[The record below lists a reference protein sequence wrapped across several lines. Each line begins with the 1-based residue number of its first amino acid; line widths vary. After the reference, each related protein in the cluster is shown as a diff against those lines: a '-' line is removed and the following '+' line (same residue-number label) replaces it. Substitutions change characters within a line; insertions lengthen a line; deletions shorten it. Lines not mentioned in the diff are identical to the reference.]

1 MQIIDA
7 AKVGAVLD
15 YPALVDALRALFRE
29 GCTVPLRHHH
39 GVEVPGKAEATL
51 LLMPAWTP
59 GGYIG
64 IKMVTVFPSNGEQ
77 GLPAIMG
84 QYLLLSGDTG
94 QVLAMID
101 GQTLTARR
109 TAAAS
114 ALAASYL
121 ARPDAERLLMVGTGA
136 LAPQLIH
143 AHCAVRPSIRDIGI
157 WGRDAAKAE
166 ALAERMAAETG
177 LAVTA
182 ARDIETAARQADII
196 SCGTL
201 SKQPLVRGAW
211 LKPGAHLDL
220 VGAFTPEMRESDDEA
235 VRRARVFVDTREGAL
250 KEAGDIVL
258 AVKAGA
264 LTPDAIQGDLYDLSR
279 GISKGRESAEEIT
292 LFKSVGTAL
301 EDLAAAQL
309 AFERAQAI

>member
-1 MQIIDA
+1 MRLINA
-7 AKVGAVLD
+7 ASVEAALD
-15 YPALVDALRALFRE
+15 YPSLVDALRAMFRD

-51 LLMPAWTP
+51 LLMPAWVP

-64 IKMVTVFPSNGEQ
+64 IKMVTVFPSNGEK

-84 QYLLLSGDTG
+84 QYLLLSGETG
-94 QVLAMID
+94 EVLAILD

-121 ARPDAERLLMVGTGA
+121 AREDSAKMLMVGAGA
-136 LAPQLIH
+136 LAPQLIR
-143 AHCAVRPSIRDIGI
+143 AHLAVRPSIRNVAI
-157 WGRDAAKAE
+157 WARDTAKAQV
-166 ALAERMAAETG
+166 LADRLAAETG
-177 LAVTA
+177 LAIRA
-182 ARDIETAARQADII
+182 ASDIETAAREADII

-220 VGAFTPEMRESDDEA
+220 VGAFTPEMRESDDDA
-235 VRRARVFVDTREGAL
+235 ARRSRVFVDTREGAL

-258 AVKAGA
+258 AVKSGA
-264 LTPDAIQGDLYDLSR
+264 LTADALQGDLYDLCR
-279 GISKGRESAEEIT
+279 GVSKGRESADEIT
-292 LFKSVGTAL
+292 MFKSVGTAL

-309 AFERAQAI
+309 AFQRA

>member
-1 MQIIDA
+1 MRIIDA
-7 AKVGAVLD
+7 DSAVR
-15 YPALVDALRALFRE
+15 ALPFDALIEALRTMFRE

-64 IKMVTVFPSNGEQ
+64 IKMVTVFPSNGEK

-84 QYLLLSGDTG
+84 QYLLLSGETG
-94 QVLAMID
+94 EVLAMID

-121 ARPDAERLLMVGTGA
+121 AREDAATMLMVGAGA
-136 LAPQLIH
+136 LAPQLIR
-143 AHCAVRPSIRDIGI
+143 AHLAVRPSLREIAIWARD
-157 WGRDAAKAE
+157 KTKSQ
-166 ALAERMAAETG
+166 ALADKMAAETG
-177 LAVTA
+177 RNVTA
-182 ARDIETAARQADII
+182 ASDLEAVARTADLI
-196 SCGTL
+196 SCATL
-201 SKQPLVRGAW
+201 SKQPLVQGAW

-264 LTPDAIQGDLYDLSR
+264 LTPEAIQGDLYDLTR
-279 GISKGRESAEEIT
+279 GTATGRETAEEIT
-292 LFKSVGTAL
+292 FFKSVGTAL

-309 AFERAQAI
+309 AYSRA

>member
-1 MQIIDA
+1 MRIIDA
-7 AKVGAVLD
+7 DSAAR
-15 YPALVDALRALFRE
+15 ALPYDALIEALRAMFRE

-64 IKMVTVFPSNGEQ
+64 IKMVTVFPSNGEK

-84 QYLLLSGDTG
+84 QYLLLSGETG
-94 QVLAMID
+94 EVLAMID

-121 ARPDAERLLMVGTGA
+121 AREDSEKMLMVGAGA
-136 LAPQLIH
+136 LAPQLIR
-143 AHCAVRPSIRDIGI
+143 AHLAVRPSLRRIAIWARD
-157 WGRDAAKAE
+157 KTKSQ
-166 ALAERMAAETG
+166 ALADKMAAETG
-177 LAVTA
+177 RAVTA
-182 ARDIETAARQADII
+182 AGDLEEVARWADLI
-196 SCGTL
+196 SCATL
-201 SKQPLVRGAW
+201 SKQPLVHGAW

-235 VRRARVFVDTREGAL
+235 VRRASVFVDTREGAL

-258 AVKAGA
+258 AVKSGA
-264 LTPDAIQGDLYDLSR
+264 LTPDAIRGDLYDLTR
-279 GISKGRESAEEIT
+279 GTAKGRQSAQEIT
-292 LFKSVGTAL
+292 FFKSVGTAL

-309 AFERAQAI
+309 AYSRA

>member
-1 MQIIDA
+1 MRIIDA
-7 AKVGAVLD
+7 DSAAR
-15 YPALVDALRALFRE
+15 ALPYDALIEALRAMFRE

-39 GVEVPGKAEATL
+39 GIEVPGKAEATL

-64 IKMVTVFPSNGEQ
+64 IKMVTVFPSNGEK

-84 QYLLLSGDTG
+84 QYLLLSGETG
-94 QVLAMID
+94 EVLAMID

-121 ARPDAERLLMVGTGA
+121 AREDAQTMLMVGAGA
-136 LAPQLIH
+136 LAPQLIR
-143 AHCAVRPSIRDIGI
+143 AHLAVRPSLREIAIWARDK
-157 WGRDAAKAE
+157 AKSQ
-166 ALAERMAAETG
+166 ALADKMAAETG
-177 LAVTA
+177 RTVTTA
-182 ARDIETAARQADII
+182 GDLEETARGADIV
-196 SCGTL
+196 SCATL
-201 SKQPLVRGAW
+201 SKQPLVQGAW

-235 VRRARVFVDTREGAL
+235 VRRASVFVDTREGAL

-258 AVKAGA
+258 AVKSGA
-264 LTPDAIQGDLYDLSR
+264 LTPDAIRGDLYDLTR
-279 GISKGRESAEEIT
+279 GAAKGRQSAEEIT
-292 LFKSVGTAL
+292 FFKSVGTAL

-309 AFERAQAI
+309 AYSRT

>member
-1 MQIIDA
+1 MRIIDA
-7 AKVGAVLD
+7 DSAVR
-15 YPALVDALRALFRE
+15 ALPYDALIEALRTMFRE

-64 IKMVTVFPSNGEQ
+64 IKMVTVFPSNGEK

-84 QYLLLSGDTG
+84 QYLLLSGETG
-94 QVLAMID
+94 EVLAMID

-121 ARPDAERLLMVGTGA
+121 AREDAATMLMVGAGA
-136 LAPQLIH
+136 LAPQLIR
-143 AHCAVRPSIRDIGI
+143 AHLAVRPSLSSISIWARDK
-157 WGRDAAKAE
+157 AKSQ
-166 ALAERMAAETG
+166 ALAEKLAAETG
-177 LAVTA
+177 RSVTA
-182 ARDIETAARQADII
+182 TDDLEGTAREADLI
-196 SCGTL
+196 SCATL
-201 SKQPLVRGAW
+201 SKQPLVKGAW

-264 LTPDAIQGDLYDLSR
+264 LTPGSIQGDLYDLTR
-279 GISKGRESAEEIT
+279 GTATGRETAEEIT
-292 LFKSVGTAL
+292 FFKSVGTAL

-309 AFERAQAI
+309 AYSRA

>member
-1 MQIIDA
+1 MRIIDA
-7 AKVGAVLD
+7 NSVAK
-15 YPALVDALRALFRE
+15 ALPYDALIEALRSMFRD

-64 IKMVTVFPSNGEQ
+64 IKMVTVFPSNGEK

-84 QYLLLSGDTG
+84 QYLLLSGETG
-94 QVLAMID
+94 EVLAMID

-121 ARPDAERLLMVGTGA
+121 VREDAATMLMVGAGA
-136 LAPQLIH
+136 LAPQLIR
-143 AHCAVRPSIRDIGI
+143 AHLAVRPSLREIAIWARD
-157 WGRDAAKAE
+157 KMKSQ
-166 ALAERMAAETG
+166 ALADKMVAETG
-177 LAVTA
+177 RNVTA
-182 ARDIETAARQADII
+182 ADDLEAMARTADLI
-196 SCGTL
+196 SCATL
-201 SKQPLVRGAW
+201 SKQPLVKGAW

-264 LTPDAIQGDLYDLSR
+264 LTPEAIQGDLYDLTR
-279 GISKGRESAEEIT
+279 GASKGRETAQEIT
-292 LFKSVGTAL
+292 FFKSVGTAL

-309 AFERAQAI
+309 AYSRA

>member
-1 MQIIDA
+1 MRIIDA
-7 AKVGAVLD
+7 DSAAR
-15 YPALVDALRALFRE
+15 ALPYDALIEALRSMFRE

-64 IKMVTVFPSNGEQ
+64 IKMVTVFPSNGEK

-84 QYLLLSGDTG
+84 QYLLLSGETG
-94 QVLAMID
+94 EVLAMID

-121 ARPDAERLLMVGTGA
+121 AREDADTMLMVGAGA
-136 LAPQLIH
+136 LAPQLIR
-143 AHCAVRPSIRDIGI
+143 AHLAVRPSLRRIAIWARDK
-157 WGRDAAKAE
+157 AKSQ
-166 ALAERMAAETG
+166 ALADKMAAETDR
-177 LAVTA
+177 AVTA
-182 ARDIETAARQADII
+182 AGDLEEVAREADLI
-196 SCGTL
+196 SCATL
-201 SKQPLVRGAW
+201 SKQPLVHGAW

-235 VRRARVFVDTREGAL
+235 IRRASVFVDTREGAL

-258 AVKAGA
+258 AVKSGA
-264 LTPDAIQGDLYDLSR
+264 LTPDAIRGDLYDLTR
-279 GISKGRESAEEIT
+279 GIAKGRQSAQEIT
-292 LFKSVGTAL
+292 FFKSVGTAL

-309 AFERAQAI
+309 AYSRA

>member
-1 MQIIDA
+1 MRIIDA
-7 AKVGAVLD
+7 DSAAK
-15 YPALVDALRALFRE
+15 ALPYDALIEALRSMFRE

-64 IKMVTVFPSNGEQ
+64 IKMVTVFPSNGEK

-84 QYLLLSGDTG
+84 QYLLLSGETG
-94 QVLAMID
+94 EVLAMID

-121 ARPDAERLLMVGTGA
+121 AREDAQKMLMVGTGA
-136 LAPQLIH
+136 LAPQLIR
-143 AHCAVRPSIRDIGI
+143 AHLAVRPSLTEIAV
-157 WGRDAAKAE
+157 WGRDRMKSQ
-166 ALAERMAAETG
+166 ALAEKLAAETG
-177 LAVTA
+177 RNVAAAGDLEAA
-182 ARDIETAARQADII
+182 AREADII
-196 SCGTL
+196 SCATL
-201 SKQPLVRGAW
+201 SKQPLVQGAW

-220 VGAFTPEMRESDDEA
+220 VGAYTPEMRESDDAA
-235 VRRARVFVDTREGAL
+235 VRRTRVFVDTREGAL

-258 AVKAGA
+258 AVKSGA
-264 LTPDAIQGDLYDLSR
+264 LTPESIQGDLYDLTR
-279 GISKGRESAEEIT
+279 GASKGRETAEEIT
-292 LFKSVGTAL
+292 FFKSVGTAL

-309 AFERAQAI
+309 AYSRA

>member
-1 MQIIDA
+1 MRLINA
-7 AKVGAVLD
+7 ASVEAALD
-15 YPALVDALRALFRE
+15 YPSLVDALRAMFRD

-39 GVEVPGKAEATL
+39 GVKVPGKAEATL
-51 LLMPAWTP
+51 LLMPAWVA

-64 IKMVTVFPSNGEQ
+64 IKMVTVFPSNGEK

-84 QYLLLSGDTG
+84 QYLLLSGETG
-94 QVLAMID
+94 EVLAILD

-121 ARPDAERLLMVGTGA
+121 AREDSAKMLMVGAGA
-136 LAPQLIH
+136 LAPQLIR
-143 AHCAVRPSIRDIGI
+143 AHLAVRPSIRDVAI
-157 WGRDAAKAE
+157 WARDTAKAQV
-166 ALAERMAAETG
+166 LADRLAAETG
-177 LAVTA
+177 LAIRA
-182 ARDIETAARQADII
+182 AGDIETAAREADII

-201 SKQPLVRGAW
+201 SKQPLVKGAW

-220 VGAFTPEMRESDDEA
+220 VGAFTPEMRESDDDA
-235 VRRARVFVDTREGAL
+235 ARRSRVFVDTREGAL

-258 AVKAGA
+258 AVKSGA
-264 LTPDAIQGDLYDLSR
+264 LTPDALQGDLYDLCR
-279 GISKGRESAEEIT
+279 GVSKGRESADEIT
-292 LFKSVGTAL
+292 MFKSVGTAL

-309 AFERAQAI
+309 AFQRA

>member
-1 MQIIDA
+1 MRIIDA
-7 AKVGAVLD
+7 DSAAR
-15 YPALVDALRALFRE
+15 ALPYDALIEALRAMFRE

-64 IKMVTVFPSNGEQ
+64 IKMVTVFPSNGEK

-84 QYLLLSGDTG
+84 QYLLLSGETG
-94 QVLAMID
+94 EVLAMID

-121 ARPDAERLLMVGTGA
+121 AREDAEKMLMVGAGA
-136 LAPQLIH
+136 LAPQLIR
-143 AHCAVRPSIRDIGI
+143 AHLAVRPSLNRIAIWARDK
-157 WGRDAAKAE
+157 AKSQ
-166 ALAERMAAETG
+166 ALADRMAAETG
-177 LAVTA
+177 RAVTA
-182 ARDIETAARQADII
+182 ASDLETAARQADLI
-196 SCGTL
+196 SCATL
-201 SKQPLVRGAW
+201 SKQPLVQGAW

-235 VRRARVFVDTREGAL
+235 VRRASVFVDTREGAL

-258 AVKAGA
+258 AVKSGA
-264 LTPDAIQGDLYDLSR
+264 LTPDAIRGDLYDLTR
-279 GISKGRESAEEIT
+279 GTAKGRRTADEIT
-292 LFKSVGTAL
+292 FFKSVGTAL

-309 AFERAQAI
+309 AYSRT

>member
-1 MQIIDA
+1 MRIIDA
-7 AKVGAVLD
+7 DSAVR
-15 YPALVDALRALFRE
+15 ALPYDALIEALRSMFRD

-64 IKMVTVFPSNGEQ
+64 IKMVTVFPSNGEK

-84 QYLLLSGDTG
+84 QYLLLSGETG
-94 QVLAMID
+94 EVLAMID

-121 ARPDAERLLMVGTGA
+121 VREDAATMLMVGAGA
-136 LAPQLIH
+136 LAPQLIR
-143 AHCAVRPSIRDIGI
+143 AHLAVRPSLREIAIWARD
-157 WGRDAAKAE
+157 KTKSQ
-166 ALAERMAAETG
+166 ALADKMAAETG
-177 LAVTA
+177 RNVTA
-182 ARDIETAARQADII
+182 ASDLEAVARTADLI
-196 SCGTL
+196 SCATL

-235 VRRARVFVDTREGAL
+235 VRRARVFVDTREVAL

-258 AVKAGA
+258 AVKTGA
-264 LTPDAIQGDLYDLSR
+264 LTPEAIQGDLYDLTR
-279 GISKGRESAEEIT
+279 GTATGRETAEEIT
-292 LFKSVGTAL
+292 FFKSVGTAL

-309 AFERAQAI
+309 AYSRA

>member
-1 MQIIDA
+1 MRIIDA
-7 AKVGAVLD
+7 DSAVR
-15 YPALVDALRALFRE
+15 ALPYDALIEALRSMFRD

-64 IKMVTVFPSNGEQ
+64 IKMVTVFPSNGEK

-84 QYLLLSGDTG
+84 QYLLLSGETG
-94 QVLAMID
+94 EVLAMID

-121 ARPDAERLLMVGTGA
+121 VREDAATMLMVGAGA
-136 LAPQLIH
+136 LAPQLIR
-143 AHCAVRPSIRDIGI
+143 AQRAVRPSLREIAIWARD
-157 WGRDAAKAE
+157 KTKSQ
-166 ALAERMAAETG
+166 ALADKMAAETG
-177 LAVTA
+177 RNVTA
-182 ARDIETAARQADII
+182 ASDLEAVARTADLI
-196 SCGTL
+196 SCATL

-235 VRRARVFVDTREGAL
+235 VRRARVFVDTREVAL

-258 AVKAGA
+258 AVKTGA
-264 LTPDAIQGDLYDLSR
+264 LTPEAIQGDLYDLTR
-279 GISKGRESAEEIT
+279 GTATGRETAEEIT
-292 LFKSVGTAL
+292 FFKSVGTAL

-309 AFERAQAI
+309 AYSRA

>member
-1 MQIIDA
+1 MRIIDA
-7 AKVGAVLD
+7 DSAAK
-15 YPALVDALRALFRE
+15 ALPYDALIEALRSMFRD

-64 IKMVTVFPSNGEQ
+64 IKMVTVFPSNGEK

-84 QYLLLSGDTG
+84 QYLLLSGETG
-94 QVLAMID
+94 EVLAMID

-121 ARPDAERLLMVGTGA
+121 VREDAATMLMVGAGA
-136 LAPQLIH
+136 LAPQLIR
-143 AHCAVRPSIRDIGI
+143 AHLAVRPSLREIAIWARD
-157 WGRDAAKAE
+157 KTKSQ
-166 ALAERMAAETG
+166 ALADKMAAETG
-177 LAVTA
+177 RNVTA
-182 ARDIETAARQADII
+182 ASDLEAVARTADLI
-196 SCGTL
+196 SCATL

-264 LTPDAIQGDLYDLSR
+264 LTPEAIQGDLYDLTR
-279 GISKGRESAEEIT
+279 GASKGRETAQEIT
-292 LFKSVGTAL
+292 FFKSVGTAL

-309 AFERAQAI
+309 AYSRA

>member
-1 MQIIDA
+1 MRIIDA
-7 AKVGAVLD
+7 NSVAK
-15 YPALVDALRALFRE
+15 ALPYDALIEALRSMFRD

-64 IKMVTVFPSNGEQ
+64 IKMVTVFPSNGEK

-84 QYLLLSGDTG
+84 QYLLLSGETG
-94 QVLAMID
+94 EVLAMID

-121 ARPDAERLLMVGTGA
+121 VREDAATMLMVGAGA
-136 LAPQLIH
+136 LAPQLIR
-143 AHCAVRPSIRDIGI
+143 AHLAVRPSLREIAIWARD
-157 WGRDAAKAE
+157 KMKSQ
-166 ALAERMAAETG
+166 ALADKMAAETG
-177 LAVTA
+177 RNVTA
-182 ARDIETAARQADII
+182 ADDLEAMARTADLI
-196 SCGTL
+196 SCATL
-201 SKQPLVRGAW
+201 SKQPLVKGAW

-264 LTPDAIQGDLYDLSR
+264 LTPEAIQGDLYDLTR
-279 GISKGRESAEEIT
+279 GASKGRETAQEIT
-292 LFKSVGTAL
+292 FFKSVGTAL

-309 AFERAQAI
+309 AYSRA